1 MLLHRKKGTEIDKQK
16 ALYVAMTRT
25 WRYLYIMYSGELP
38 SVLQKIPKNLYI
50 EDETEIVEDI

>member
-1 MLLHRKKGTEIDKQK
+1 
-16 ALYVAMTRT
+16 MTRT